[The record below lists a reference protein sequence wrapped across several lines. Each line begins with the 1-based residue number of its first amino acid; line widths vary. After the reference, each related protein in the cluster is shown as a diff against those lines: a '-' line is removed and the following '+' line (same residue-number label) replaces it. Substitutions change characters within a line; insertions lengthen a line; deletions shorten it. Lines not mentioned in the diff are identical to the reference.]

1 MFEKLLITLAYN
13 LFRRNFSDPQ
23 KIDSIVHYKTPT
35 SADEVWS
42 FLGLA
47 GYYRRFV
54 KDFGTIARP
63 LTLQTHKDAV
73 KQNFTWA
80 TNDQEAFE
88 TLRTAL
94 VTPPI
99 LAYPD
104 FGKEFLLFTGASDYG
119 IGAIL
124 SQIQNGNEV
133 VIAYDS
139 RQLKPPER
147 KYPTVEK
154 EALAVVDAIKKFR
167 HYLLD
172 QPFTVISDHRP
183 LQCLALQKDNNGR
196 LGHWAILLAGVN
208 YKIKY
213 RPGKIHQMPIV
224 SLVSVLPVFKL
235 TTHHSY
241 LLCVKNRQTTT
252 PAN

>member
-1 MFEKLLITLAYN
+1 M
-13 LFRRNFSDPQ
+13 
-23 KIDSIVHYKTPT
+23 
-35 SADEVWS
+35 
-42 FLGLA
+42 
-47 GYYRRFV
+47 
-54 KDFGTIARP
+54 
-63 LTLQTHKDAV
+63 
-73 KQNFTWA
+73 
-80 TNDQEAFE
+80 
-88 TLRTAL
+88 

-104 FGKEFLLFTGASDYG
+104 FGKEFLLFTGVSDYG

-172 QPFTVISDHRP
+172 QPFTGISDHRP

>member
-1 MFEKLLITLAYN
+1 M
-13 LFRRNFSDPQ
+13 
-23 KIDSIVHYKTPT
+23 VT
-35 SADEVWS
+35 S
-42 FLGLA
+42 
-47 GYYRRFV
+47 
-54 KDFGTIARP
+54 
-63 LTLQTHKDAV
+63 
-73 KQNFTWA
+73 
-80 TNDQEAFE
+80 
-88 TLRTAL
+88 
-94 VTPPI
+94 PI

-133 VIAYDS
+133 VISYDS

-213 RPGKIHQMPIV
+213 RPGKIHQNADCLSRIRIASIQTDNIPQ
-224 SLVSVLPVFKL
+224 
-235 TTHHSY
+235 
-241 LLCVKNRQTTT
+241 LLYVKNRQTTI
-252 PAN
+252 PPN